1 MPLQM
6 YTFADKYNEIMST
19 LREKPKILAEK
30 IAETVYLH
38 EFLKNSTQ
46 SFSNILKIQPKHI

>member
-1 MPLQM
+1 M